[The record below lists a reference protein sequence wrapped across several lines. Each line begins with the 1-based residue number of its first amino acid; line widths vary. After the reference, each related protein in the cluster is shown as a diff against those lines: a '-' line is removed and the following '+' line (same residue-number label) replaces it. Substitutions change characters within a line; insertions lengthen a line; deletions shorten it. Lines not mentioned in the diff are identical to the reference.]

1 MSGLLEVSPEVAE
14 ALASGRAVVAL
25 ETSLVGQGLP
35 APHNMRAALESEE
48 AIRAEGAVPA
58 SVAVLDGKLRVG
70 LSKSDLERIATNAV
84 KVSSRDLGPAIA
96 HGQVGATTVAATM
109 RVAAMAGIR
118 FFATGG
124 IGGVHRGHPEDQSA
138 DLEELGRTPVAV
150 FCAGAKI
157 ILDLALTL
165 ERLESLSV
173 PVLGYRVD
181 EFPAFYTRRSG
192 CRVSS
197 RVEDPN
203 DAARVLHA
211 AWETGAR
218 GIVVAIAPPA
228 ELDGAEEMAQRA
240 VRELAGVEGAE
251 VTPRL
256 LARMAELSG
265 GLSLDLNV
273 DLVVNNSRT
282 AAQVA
287 VASASSGRPLPPAAP
302 GTSPQAGR

>member
-1 MSGLLEVSPEVAE
+1 LLQVSPEVAE

-25 ETSLVGQGLP
+25 ETSIVGQGLP

-70 LSKSDLERIATNAV
+70 LSTSDLERIATRAV

-96 HGQVGATTVAATM
+96 HGHVGATTVAATM
-109 RVAAMAGIR
+109 RLASMAGIR

-138 DLEELGRTPVAV
+138 DLEELGRTSVAV

-192 CRVSS
+192 CRVSA

-211 AWETGAR
+211 AWEAGAR

-228 ELDGAEEMAQRA
+228 ELDGAEEMAQRV
-240 VRELAGVEGAE
+240 VRELAGVEGPE

-265 GLSLDLNV
+265 GRSLDLNV
-273 DLVVNNSRT
+273 DLVVNNSRI

-287 VASASSGRPLPPAAP
+287 VASASIGRPLPP
-302 GTSPQAGR
+302 TLPQR

>member
-1 MSGLLEVSPEVAE
+1 LSGLPQVSPEVAE

-25 ETSLVGQGLP
+25 ETSIVGQGLP

-58 SVAVLDGKLRVG
+58 SVAVIDGKLRVG
-70 LSKSDLERIATNAV
+70 LSKSDLERIATSAV

-96 HGQVGATTVAATM
+96 HGHVGATTVAATM

-251 VTPRL
+251 VTPRQ

-265 GLSLDLNV
+265 GRSLDLNV
-273 DLVVNNSRT
+273 DLVVNNSRI

-287 VASASSGRPLPPAAP
+287 VASASLGRPLPPAAP
-302 GTSPQAGR
+302 GASPQARS

>member
-1 MSGLLEVSPEVAE
+1 M
-14 ALASGRAVVAL
+14 VAL
-25 ETSLVGQGLP
+25 ETSIVGQGLP
-35 APHNMRAALESEE
+35 APHNMRAALMSEE

-70 LSKSDLERIATNAV
+70 LSARDLERIAAGAV
-84 KVSSRDLGPAIA
+84 KVSSRDLGPAVA
-96 HGQVGATTVAATM
+96 HHEVGATTVAATM
-109 RVAAMAGIR
+109 RVASMAGIR

-138 DLEELGRTPVAV
+138 DLDELGRTQVAV

-157 ILDLALTL
+157 ILNLAQTL

-192 CRVSS
+192 CRVSA

-203 DAARVLHA
+203 DAARVLQA

-218 GIVVAIAPPA
+218 GIVVAVAPPA

-251 VTPRL
+251 LTPRL

-265 GLSLDLNV
+265 GKSLDLNV
-273 DLVVNNSRT
+273 DLVVNNARV

-287 VASASSGRPLPPAAP
+287 IASVALGLPSPRLRRRPPPR
-302 GTSPQAGR
+302 AGR